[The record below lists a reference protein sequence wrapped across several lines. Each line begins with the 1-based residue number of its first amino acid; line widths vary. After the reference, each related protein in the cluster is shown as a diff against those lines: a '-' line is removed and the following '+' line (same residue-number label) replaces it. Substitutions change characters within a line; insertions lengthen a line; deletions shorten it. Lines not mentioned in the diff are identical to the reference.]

1 MSSTSQE
8 SNSNGEPLG
17 FRPRLA
23 FTDPFQDDDDDANMT
38 TDWAQMREQLLTPT
52 TLRLQRIAGMM
63 DLMESL
69 SESLLQSQSGITC
82 PTCKVTVEG
91 ASGRLRQ
98 ICPYCGS
105 FYNIGANTD
114 VRLRRGRDIRV
125 ELPHID
131 VEHHRSRLGGLGSFM
146 ISRLTGLA
154 FNDHLNNNTGRNGN
168 NNDSATSGDVT
179 GNHTVNSGLLAAI
192 NDSTAFRIGSG
203 SSLPPIRR
211 QEVDSRR
218 GSVASRQG
226 SGSLRSARSEES
238 LPGSRIESAQSNQR
252 PVYPARTT
260 RREDFMQE
268 VRKAKESKNF
278 GDMKKFYFDTFES
291 YASICATFKRNPDF
305 DGARADDPGL
315 KTELVYTV
323 HDSVREMPSVVH
335 KHFLKAVIN
344 ALLQERPHLFSKD
357 RVRALFIILQSPV
370 FLTQSS
376 YTVLAHVLRNITS
389 LSNGDHQ
396 LLVSWFKTLEVSRLR
411 MMVGIIIQFITVRQF
426 PPPDRSLPPLSK
438 SKWWIPTATK
448 VLAIMYASNSSAQ
461 PSLLHYTEFYNHAL
475 DHLDLMSEY
484 RTWQV
489 PDKPDSFSFCQYPFI
504 LSIVAKRHILTKDAE
519 QQMILTARRSLVA
532 KVARHQP
539 PQIDIFFLNINVR
552 RNVLVEDSLK
562 EIAAKKR
569 DLKKKLKVTFEGEP
583 GLDMGGLTKEWF
595 LLLIKQIFKPENKM
609 FVYHPSKR
617 LYWFS
622 MGQQGSLREY
632 NLIGVLMGLAVYNSI
647 ILDVRFPSI
656 CFRKL
661 LSPPVVPAYEHIAV
675 GIAKLVTLEDLS
687 EIMPE
692 VAHGLMELLKYEGD
706 VEQDMCLSFQV
717 SLEEYGQPK
726 TFNLKENGETLP
738 VTNENREEFVRLYLD
753 WILNT
758 AIYEKF
764 RAFYLGF
771 HTVCASN
778 ALIMLRP
785 EEVEMLVCGSPT
797 LDLTELRKVVEYDG
811 YTPDHPTIRW
821 FWEVL
826 QEMSLGQQKQFLL
839 FTTGSDRIPVGGMAE
854 MVFKIS
860 CWHGQ
865 THMLPQAHTCFNQLV
880 LPPYGDKQ
888 TLKNKL
894 FIAIANA
901 EGFGLE

>member
-1 MSSTSQE
+1 
-8 SNSNGEPLG
+8 
-17 FRPRLA
+17 
-23 FTDPFQDDDDDANMT
+23 MT
-38 TDWAQMREQLLTPT
+38 TEWQQIREQLLTPNT
-52 TLRLQRIAGMM
+52 NRLRRLAAVT

-69 SESLLQSQSGITC
+69 SESLLQTQGITC
-82 PTCKVTVEG
+82 PSCKVTMEETT
-91 ASGRLRQ
+91 GRLRQ

-105 FYNIGANTD
+105 FYNVGANTD
-114 VRLRRGRDIRV
+114 VRLRRSREIRL
-125 ELPHID
+125 ELPQIE
-131 VEHHRSRLGGLGSFM
+131 VENRSRFGGFGNFM
-146 ISRLTGLA
+146 IGRFGGFPFHSSTTTTTTTTT
-154 FNDHLNNNTGRNGN
+154 NNNNNSSSSSTSSSSSN
-168 NNDSATSGDVT
+168 NNNPCSTSNPGNEDGDTCQTLNGGILAPINDVT
-179 GNHTVNSGLLAAI
+179 AYRV
-192 NDSTAFRIGSG
+192 GSG

-211 QEVDSRR
+211 QEVNSRR
-218 GSVASRQG
+218 GSVSSSRRG
-226 SGSLRSARSEES
+226 SGSLRSARSEER
-238 LPGSRIESAQSNQR
+238 LPVRTSDTTSSYQR
-252 PVYPARTT
+252 PIYPARTT
-260 RREDFMQE
+260 RREDFMQDM
-268 VRKAKESKNF
+268 RRAKETKTYTE
-278 GDMKKFYFDTFES
+278 MKKFYFDTFES
-291 YASICATFKRNPDF
+291 YASICATFKRDPDY
-305 DGARADDPGL
+305 DGARVDDPGV
-315 KTELVYTV
+315 KMELVYTV
-323 HDSVREMPSVVH
+323 HDSIREMPSVVH

-357 RVRALFIILQSPV
+357 RVRALFVILQTPV

-389 LSNGDHQ
+389 LTNGDHQ
-396 LLVSWFKTLEVSRLR
+396 LLVNWFRTLEVSRLR
-411 MMVGIIIQFITVRQF
+411 MMVGIIIQFLTVRQF

-448 VLAIMYASNSSAQ
+448 VLAILYASNTASQ
-461 PSLLHYTEFYNHAL
+461 PALLHYTEFYNHAL

-484 RTWQV
+484 RTWQL
-489 PDKPDSFSFCQYPFI
+489 PDRPDSFSFCQYPFI

-519 QQMILTARRSLVA
+519 QQMILTARRSLVD

-552 RNVLVEDSLK
+552 RNHLVEDSLK

-569 DLKKKLKVTFEGEP
+569 DLKKKLKVTFTGEP

-595 LLLIKQIFKPENKM
+595 MLLIKQIFKPENKM
-609 FVYHPSKR
+609 FVYHPSTR

-622 MGQQGSLREY
+622 LAQDGNLREY

-647 ILDVRFPSI
+647 ILDVHFPAI
-656 CFRKL
+656 CYRKL
-661 LSPPVVPAYEHIAV
+661 LSPPVVPAYEYIAV
-675 GIAKLVTLEDLS
+675 GIAKAPGLDDLS

-692 VAHGLMELLKYEGD
+692 VAHGLKELLKYEGD
-706 VEQDMCLSFQV
+706 VEEDMCLSFQV
-717 SLEEYGQPK
+717 SLEEFGQPR

-758 AIYEKF
+758 AIYEQF

-785 EEVEMLVCGSPT
+785 EEVEMLVCGSPK
-797 LDLTELRKVVEYDG
+797 LDLNELKKVVEYDG
-811 YTPDHPTIRW
+811 YTEDHPTIKW
-821 FWEVL
+821 FWEVVK
-826 QEMSLGQQKQFLL
+826 EMPVGQQKLFLL
-839 FTTGSDRIPVGGMAE
+839 FTTGSDRIPVGGMSE

-860 CWHGQ
+860 CWRGH

-880 LPPYGDKQ
+880 LPPYDSKDV
-888 TLKNKL
+888 LKNKL
-894 FIAIANA
+894 YIALANA